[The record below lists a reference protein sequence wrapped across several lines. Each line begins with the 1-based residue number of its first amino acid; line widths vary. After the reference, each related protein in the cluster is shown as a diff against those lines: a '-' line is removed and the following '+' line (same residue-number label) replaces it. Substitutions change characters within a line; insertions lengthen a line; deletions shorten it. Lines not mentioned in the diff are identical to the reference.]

1 MPTKN
6 PQVFVIIPAAGHGSR
21 MGSALAKQFI
31 EIGGKTILQ
40 HTCDKFLAW
49 GKATQILIGLS
60 STTDFNSAHSQ
71 ISTYHGGKERADTV
85 SLGLQTLQTQANAD
99 DWVLVH
105 DAARPLINIKDLN
118 KLFDTLIDDKVGGI
132 LAEQATSTVK
142 EVTDNVIQKTLP
154 RSQIFL
160 AQTPQMFRYAVL
172 YQALQQANSTITDE
186 ASAVEQLGLPVK
198 IVTADYPNPKI
209 TYQSDLDYI
218 NYHLGKKSDH

>member
-85 SLGLQTLQTQANAD
+85 LLGLQTLQTQANAD

-142 EVTDNVIQKTLP
+142 EVTDNVIQKHSHAHKSFWHKHHKCFAMPCFIKPYNKQTQL
-154 RSQIFL
+154 SQTRL
-160 AQTPQMFRYAVL
+160 
-172 YQALQQANSTITDE
+172 LQLSNWAY
-186 ASAVEQLGLPVK
+186 LL
-198 IVTADYPNPKI
+198 
-209 TYQSDLDYI
+209 
-218 NYHLGKKSDH
+218 KS